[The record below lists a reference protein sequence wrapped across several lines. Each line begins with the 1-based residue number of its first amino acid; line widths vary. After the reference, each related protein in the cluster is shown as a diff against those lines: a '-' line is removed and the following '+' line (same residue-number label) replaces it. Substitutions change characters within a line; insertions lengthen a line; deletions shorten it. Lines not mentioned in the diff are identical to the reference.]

1 VDEAPLVPPTI
12 GKGKFEAA
20 VVAARII
27 TLAEILYFPGF
38 TELTPEQMSR
48 VA

>member
-1 VDEAPLVPPTI
+1 LVPATI

-27 TLAEILYFPGF
+27 PLSEI
-38 TELTPEQMSR
+38 
-48 VA
+48 VAIPI